1 MLSQVGV
8 TIHTCPRCQQTT
20 SHRWCCGLD
29 LATRKRWRMT
39 RDRVRMVH
47 VLARAR
53 KGLSEELYRLRLA
66 AVGVDSSLQLSRL
79 QFHQLMA
86 GLRALPDSPQWI
98 VGRRPANRR
107 GRVVRSG

>member
-1 MLSQVGV
+1 MTLR
-8 TIHTCPRCQQTT
+8 TCPRCQQHT

-47 VLARAR
+47 VLARSR
-53 KGLSEELYRLRLA
+53 KGLSEEMYRLRLA

-86 GLRALPDSPQWI
+86 GLRTLPDSPAWI
-98 VGRRPANRR
+98 AGRRHAVRR